1 VPTVSRRTL
10 RFIDGTQVAVIG
22 LDEIL
27 AELYAE
33 GRQMDQETAKEMIKR
48 LEAHENYI
56 PTSEVTRREYTHLL
70 LKEYQEY
77 IESRSDNK
85 DKKDI

>member
-1 VPTVSRRTL
+1 MK
-10 RFIDGTQVAVIG
+10 FIDDTEIGVFG
-22 LDEIL
+22 LDETL

-33 GRQMDQETAKEMIKR
+33 GRQVDQETAKEMIKR

-77 IESRSDNK
+77 IETRSDNK

>member
-1 VPTVSRRTL
+1 MPTVSRRTL

-33 GRQMDQETAKEMIKR
+33 GRQANDETAEEIIHR
-48 LEAHENYI
+48 LEAHKNYI
-56 PTSEVTRREYTHLL
+56 PTSERAHREYVYLF
-70 LKEYQEY
+70 LKEYRRY
-77 IESRSDNK
+77 IKDQA
-85 DKKDI
+85 DKKTL